1 MVNNASD
8 FLELRIGFASLRIK
22 KLLKMITSHAINFHI
37 TNRRK
42 NMKRRMEAYE
52 NLQFDSE
59 VYCKLQQAEQEA
71 MFNGRRHSSEEV
83 LAAMKN
89 AIEWG

>member
-1 MVNNASD
+1 
-8 FLELRIGFASLRIK
+8 
-22 KLLKMITSHAINFHI
+22 
-37 TNRRK
+37 
-42 NMKRRMEAYE
+42 MKRRMEAYE

-71 MFNGRRHSSEEV
+71 MLTGQRYSSKDV
-83 LAAMKN
+83 LAAMRD